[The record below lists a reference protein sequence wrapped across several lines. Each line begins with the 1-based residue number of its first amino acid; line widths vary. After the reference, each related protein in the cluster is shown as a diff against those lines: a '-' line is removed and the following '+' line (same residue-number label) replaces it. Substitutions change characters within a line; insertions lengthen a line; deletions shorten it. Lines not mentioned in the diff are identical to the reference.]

1 MISVGMVCE
10 NKHTDLLA
18 LRARWHG
25 ILGFEQAGFDV
36 LASVEI
42 DPPIVQLTNLIFLLD
57 CTMQRCY

>member
-1 MISVGMVCE
+1 MVCE

-18 LRARWHG
+18 LICSCAG
-25 ILGFEQAGFDV
+25 EMTLGFEQAGFDV

-42 DPPIVQLTNLIFLLD
+42 DPPIVQTNLIFLLD